1 MTPPPSPARHRSLKT
16 LVVWNSAPLRSLTKR
31 NCKLEDCQHW
41 HTLVARDGVW
51 RPSCS
56 SSIASGRRP
65 SKTYEDVMVCFV
77 TILSHLHGSWWWSV
91 MWFCTWLWSQVG
103 VEYLR
108 LKYSSGKNLGL
119 RSWLVHIY
127 IPSISRVKFFKC
139 LSFGGILSSFLSADF
154 FFQFSF
160 CCIFIPNFL
169 ARMSL
174 NGCSIG
180 GRT

>member
-1 MTPPPSPARHRSLKT
+1 MQQENRWHPLTSPARHRSLKT

-65 SKTYEDVMVCFV
+65 SRTYGDVMVCFV
-77 TILSHLHGSWWWSV
+77 TILSHLHGSWWCSV
-91 MWFCTWLWSQVG
+91 MWFCTWLWSLVG

-119 RSWLVHIY
+119 RSWLVLIY
-127 IPSISRVKFFKC
+127 IPSISRMKFFEC
-139 LSFGGILSSFLSADF
+139 LSFGESCLVFSCRLFFSNFPSVAFLF
-154 FFQFSF
+154 P
-160 CCIFIPNFL
+160 IFL
-169 ARMSL
+169 RE
-174 NGCSIG
+174 CH
-180 GRT
+180 